1 MKPTR
6 REKLAHL
13 DAALAHV
20 KSFRLAVDVGA
31 HVGLWTKVLAERF
44 DAVIAFE
51 PFLPNVE
58 RFEKNVQA
66 SNVLLSVSALGDREG
81 MAYLTFEEKSRR
93 SESMGSHSKHF
104 VTWEEPAKR
113 LDAGHV
119 VTRTLDSFELQSLDF
134 LKVDTEGADTL
145 VLRGAEETLQR
156 CRPVVIVESIAK
168 YETRYGLQP
177 GAPVDFLES
186 LGAKCVANMWH
197 DYICVFP

>member
-13 DAALAHV
+13 DVALVHV
-20 KSFRLAVDVGA
+20 NSFRLAVDVGA

-44 DAVIAFE
+44 TNVLAFE
-51 PFLPNVE
+51 PFQPNVE
-58 RFEKNVQA
+58 RFEKNVKA

-81 MAYLTFEEKSRR
+81 TAHLTFEEKSRR
-93 SESMGSHSKHF
+93 TETTGSHSKHY

-113 LDAGHV
+113 LDAGPV
-119 VTRTLDSFELQSLDF
+119 VTRKLDSFDLKVLDF
-134 LKVDTEGADTL
+134 LKVDAEGADTL
-145 VLRGAEETLQR
+145 VLRGAEETLRR

-168 YETRYGLQP
+168 YESRYGLRP

-186 LGAKCVANMWH
+186 LGAKCVGNMWH